1 MPWRRRRRRSP
12 SSCRAIAD
20 RREGMARLVGKVAC
34 GAHDRGGR
42 SGRTRAARARPW
54 PSAEERARTAQ
65 QEFTSLESQIAGLD
79 EGEVDLDSE
88 FEGASQ
94 ALAQAQE
101 RVAAL
106 REEERAAEQERVA
119 LIARVE
125 ALEMGLDRKDGSA
138 ALLAATDTVSGLL
151 GSVAAILTI
160 EPGAEAAVAAALGA
174 AADAVAVDSIDSA
187 VAALT
192 HLKRDDAGRAGI
204 LVGGGERYGSTGW
217 PDTSRLRHLRRRPR
231 TGARAG
237 ASLPP
242 IASRT
247 GRCRRWARRGAD
259 PDRGRAVG
267 HRRHPRR

>member
-1 MPWRRRRRRSP
+1 
-12 SSCRAIAD
+12 
-20 RREGMARLVGKVAC
+20 MARLVGKV
-34 GAHDRGGR
+34 
-42 SGRTRAARARPW
+42 SAARTTVDGAL
-54 PSAEERARTAQ
+54 AERERLDATLAEAQERARTAQ
-65 QEFTSLESQIAGLD
+65 QEFTSLESKIAGLD

-88 FEGASQ
+88 FEDASQ

-125 ALEMGLDRKDGSA
+125 ALEIGLDRKDGSA

-187 VAALT
+187 VAALA

-204 LVGGGERYGSTGW
+204 LVGGGERV
-217 PDTSRLRHLRRRPR
+217 RLHRMADAPWIRHLRRRPCPSA
-231 TGARAG
+231 GAG
-237 ASLPP
+237 ASLPAHAARP
-242 IASRT
+242 
-247 GRCRRWARRGAD
+247 GGGRRW
-259 PDRGRAVG
+259 
-267 HRRHPRR
+267 PR